1 MVFLLIVAVL
11 SQCRKEVEPPTVNIP
26 DNNFLNA
33 LIELGVD
40 TNGDG
45 KISPE
50 EAEVITY
57 LDVSGNSISDLTG
70 IEKFINL
77 DTL

>member
-1 MVFLLIVAVL
+1 VVL
-11 SQCRKEVEPPTVNIP
+11 WSQCERDEPNPQINIP

-45 KISPE
+45 KISKA
-50 EAEVITY
+50 EAE
-57 LDVSGNSISDLTG
+57 
-70 IEKFINL
+70 
-77 DTL
+77 